1 MWFKV
6 VLTDIMTGS
15 NCFGCK
21 VNSARLIGNPLH
33 SGNKNIIDEPL
44 QPPGENTR
52 LYQGSRTPTAQVMT
66 WNWKVIRCQINHGNR
81 NFMWLLVKEE
91 VLPRRGKKLSL
102 RGKRHRKLQR
112 QQLTIGTQCN
122 FGGASLI
129 KDTLHSKK
137 KSVSYMFLSFKRAR
151 FGASHI
157 RKFSKTRHWFLM
169 SSLRAKICGSCR
181 VEDAAMWATAR
192 RANKIK
198 SKDTAPVSVTQP
210 F

>member
-15 NCFGCK
+15 NSFGCK
-21 VNSARLIGNPLH
+21 VNSAHLIGNPLH

-137 KSVSYMFLSFKRAR
+137 KKCFLYVPEFQTSEIWCVTHTKVLQNPALIFNEQFTCKDL
-151 FGASHI
+151 
-157 RKFSKTRHWFLM
+157 WLV
-169 SSLRAKICGSCR
+169 SCR
-181 VEDAAMWATAR
+181 RCSD
-192 RANKIK
+192 
-198 SKDTAPVSVTQP
+198 VSNSTEGK
-210 F
+210 